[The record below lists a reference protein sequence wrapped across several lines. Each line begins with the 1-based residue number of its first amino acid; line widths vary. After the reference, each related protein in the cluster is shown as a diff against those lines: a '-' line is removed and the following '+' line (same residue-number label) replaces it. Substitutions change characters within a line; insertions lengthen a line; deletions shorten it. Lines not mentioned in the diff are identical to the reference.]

1 MVLFFSQLSTSFK
14 NSWFILVNDRLG
26 PLGHGVLR
34 PLEVHPLPRVLPPI
48 DQNVVATRRLR
59 RSPFGSQRLRKWL
72 AAFLLVSQFLLS
84 RFRFILGRTV
94 NLFRLSVQGWL

>member
-1 MVLFFSQLSTSFK
+1 M
-14 NSWFILVNDRLG
+14 
-26 PLGHGVLR
+26 LR

-48 DQNVVATRRLR
+48 DQNVVAARRLR

-84 RFRFILGRTV
+84 HF
-94 NLFRLSVQGWL
+94 LFVLDRAVDLLRLSVKGWL